1 MSNVDPLPGILGWF
15 FHVLRPFSSSCQ
27 ATGNLLGPAGQM
39 VSQTTEDTCTN
50 PMSIWGV
57 TIHGLYV
64 LSCVDLQGRGASTHI
79 YDAVLSNIGADG
91 KPLGIQ
97 TWTWFL
103 ADSPNILSFLA
114 ILFLGIS
121 SFLLTF
127 WQFFPLDLTPRLYF
141 NSVWSRSP
149 PQSIH
154 WRTTKR
160 LQGPN
165 LVGLVKLKDKGRSA
179 RIILRKWRCFGIGIG
194 TVWYCSDPN
203 FQDEV

>member
-1 MSNVDPLPGILGWF
+1 
-15 FHVLRPFSSSCQ
+15 
-27 ATGNLLGPAGQM
+27 M

-127 WQFFPLDLTPRLYF
+127 
-141 NSVWSRSP
+141 
-149 PQSIH
+149 
-154 WRTTKR
+154 
-160 LQGPN
+160 
-165 LVGLVKLKDKGRSA
+165 
-179 RIILRKWRCFGIGIG
+179 
-194 TVWYCSDPN
+194 
-203 FQDEV
+203 